1 MSHLNVSVVTAM
13 NYCQINHVF
22 GVILRSACAINS
34 EMEYL
39 ENSAELWWHV
49 CSTCG
54 KKAGERNDDSKTRRL

>member
-39 ENSAELWWHV
+39 ENSAEL
-49 CSTCG
+49 
-54 KKAGERNDDSKTRRL
+54 